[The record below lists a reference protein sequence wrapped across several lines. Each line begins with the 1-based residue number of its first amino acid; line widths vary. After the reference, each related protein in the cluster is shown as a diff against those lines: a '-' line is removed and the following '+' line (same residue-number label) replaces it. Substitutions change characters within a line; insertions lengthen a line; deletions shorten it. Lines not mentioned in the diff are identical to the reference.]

1 MRRVFRARG
10 KLVGTSDFVVTRG
23 YVQIRVVGFP
33 WETASL
39 EAVVRC
45 QDGALLLR
53 RERAEARLWVYCRS
67 QSSVASDRYAIRTRN
82 LLERCATV
90 APIGRRHQRGT
101 PPRYVSRL
109 ASAAVGHL
117 GAALGGHAW
126 RWCPGVTLCHAVI
139 CAVRPTVYERLASW
153 LRARRGTARTG
164 LPLCCHTWRSKH
176 EIERRRRPFRGR
188 LLGETPR

>member
-53 RERAEARLWVYCRS
+53 RERAEARLWSRAAHCVLSPPWLRRGALLHRV
-67 QSSVASDRYAIRTRN
+67 SSHRD
-82 LLERCATV
+82 ATPSEV
-90 APIGRRHQRGT
+90 W
-101 PPRYVSRL
+101 
-109 ASAAVGHL
+109 
-117 GAALGGHAW
+117 GARALGS
-126 RWCPGVTLCHAVI
+126 RRDKAVDEF
-139 CAVRPTVYERLASW
+139 VELV
-153 LRARRGTARTG
+153 
-164 LPLCCHTWRSKH
+164 
-176 EIERRRRPFRGR
+176 
-188 LLGETPR
+188 LGSLS